1 MTPDQSSP
9 ESGRDKIVIDVDQY
23 QNTNGGFHAWAESAV
38 GHQSWLPIRAC
49 KFLLEK
55 DICSTKSFVSCIQRV
70 ARRMVTKPVAGESK
84 NALAATVARALESY
98 IFARRLFESAL
109 DKLATNDLA
118 DPG

>member
-70 ARRMVTKPVAGESK
+70 APRMVTKPVADEHK
-84 NALAATVARALESY
+84 NALERPQPGRWDPNLVL
-98 IFARRLFESAL
+98 RLFEPAL